1 MTSPVNL
8 AVIIHEPDTKKV
20 LEEVSLFL
28 LDANLE
34 VFFEE

>member
-8 AVIIHEPDTKKV
+8 AVMIHEPDTKKV

-28 LDANLE
+28 LDAHIDKS
-34 VFFEE
+34 F